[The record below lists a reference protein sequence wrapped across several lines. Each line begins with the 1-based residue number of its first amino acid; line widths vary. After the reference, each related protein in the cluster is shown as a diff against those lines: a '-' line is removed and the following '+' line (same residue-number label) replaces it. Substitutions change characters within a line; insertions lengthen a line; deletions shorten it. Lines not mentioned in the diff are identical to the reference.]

1 MKDNKNNRDK
11 WLHLRLNEDERN
23 QIDANF
29 KASGQSNFSD
39 YSRHILL
46 SKPIIKG
53 YRNLSL
59 QEVISELTQMRGEL
73 KSIGNNFNQAV
84 HKLHLLKETP
94 EVKVWFVR
102 HELEKWM
109 LLKKIDDIHS
119 IISKSSLLWLQS

>member
-11 WLHLRLNEDERN
+11 WLHLRLNEDERK

-39 YSRHILL
+39 YSRHVLL

-53 YRNLSL
+53 YRNQSLQDVVSELSL
-59 QEVISELTQMRGEL
+59 LRNEL

-94 EVKVWFVR
+94 DVKAWFVR
-102 HELEKWM
+102 HELEKRM

-119 IISKSSLLWLQS
+119 IINKSSLLWLQS